1 MLTKKMNIDGNY
13 SLVVCL
19 VIVAI
24 VSIAALAVVCI
35 FYRKTVNTKQSKIE
49 SLQAKCTEYL
59 RNFRN
64 IQSELAR
71 VKAQDEKNRIKFTY
85 ESEKKISELQKQLK
99 KYEFTFNKRDIVN
112 TERKLKGSSIY
123 TRFVY
128 FEKHPSSSILD
139 NDWEELEKTMEEIVP
154 GVIAIK
160 KKTNTKEY
168 HICLLIRLSFPPST
182 IRNFIGCS
190 LSDIS
195 NIRKRM
201 LKKIYGKEGTAKEF
215 DEYIQNIF

>member
-19 VIVAI
+19 IIVAI

-35 FYRKTVNTKQSKIE
+35 FYRKTVNAKQSKIE

-71 VKAQDEKNRIKFTY
+71 VKEQDEKNRIKFTY
-85 ESEKKISELQKQLK
+85 ESENKISELQKQLK
-99 KYEFTFNKRDIVN
+99 KYEFTFNERDIVN

-123 TRFVY
+123 MRFVY
-128 FEKHPSSSILD
+128 FEKHPSSFILD

-190 LSDIS
+190 LSGIS